1 MYLLAILT
9 STFVKCLFDPF
20 ALLIESSIDEEYDE
34 KKEYDE
40 IFVYSGWESI
50 VRILSIFVPA
60 SVPLTFIKVHF

>member
-1 MYLLAILT
+1 MELLCAYLLAILT

-20 ALLIESSIDEEYDE
+20 ALLIESSIDE
-34 KKEYDE
+34 EYDE

>member
-34 KKEYDE
+34 KKNMMKSLY
-40 IFVYSGWESI
+40 
-50 VRILSIFVPA
+50 ILDGNQLYAF
-60 SVPLTFIKVHF
+60 